1 MIDKLSGLLERKPFI
16 AKFDEEVK
24 RAVRYH
30 RAVSVLMID
39 LDYNHFSKDRDVR
52 WSLGYSLLK
61 QVAAVLKSGL
71 RDIDVLARFE
81 GEIFS
86 AILPETDLE
95 GAARAAERVRVKV
108 EEHYFMGTQ
117 VGDKLRIAVNL
128 GYATFPGHSDDS
140 DVLIEL
146 ARKAMEKARTD
157 GGNRACEAEK
167 APSSE
172 TPAANAGGTE

>member
-1 MIDKLSGLLERKPFI
+1 MIDKLSGLLERKPFMQQ
-16 AKFDEEVK
+16 FDAEVK

-30 RAVSVLMID
+30 RAVSILLID
-39 LDYNHFSKDRDVR
+39 LDHNHFSKDRDVR

-81 GEIFS
+81 GEIFA

-95 GAARAAERVRVKV
+95 GAKIAAERVRIKV
-108 EEHYFMGTQ
+108 EDHYFMGSQ

-140 DVLIEL
+140 GVMIEL
-146 ARKAMEKARTD
+146 ARKAMEKARAE
-157 GGNRACEAEK
+157 GGNVACEAER
-167 APSSE
+167 AE
-172 TPAANAGGTE
+172 NIAGAE